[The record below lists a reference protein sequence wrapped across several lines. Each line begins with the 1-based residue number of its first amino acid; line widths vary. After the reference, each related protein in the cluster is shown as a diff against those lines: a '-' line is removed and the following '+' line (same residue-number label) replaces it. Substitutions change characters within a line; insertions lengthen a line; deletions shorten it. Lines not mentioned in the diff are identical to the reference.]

1 MITRFAIS
9 DASVE
14 VLMSGRRN
22 AAKTAISLVELLVVI
37 GIIAILIAMLLPSI
51 SRAREQAN
59 RTRCENNIRQ
69 IGLAL
74 AVYVSDHGEYPV
86 LDATGVFGPPQESIQ
101 DSPKDPAKNA
111 PPVFAAARRSGLL
124 ALRSQVEFRLAN
136 LACPDG
142 WASGGDRYYYDDPA
156 MIRSGT
162 VFMDYAYWPWRFPPT
177 EDFDVRFATFKYRQ
191 EKGTKILVTDI
202 VTDFTGM
209 PANVRSM
216 LGYGNHGSNHT
227 AAAQTIRRTDGH
239 GQLTGDRN
247 TVHSS
252 GMSVLFSDYH
262 VDWYSTDK
270 LTQQVNGLCYPP
282 VDKW

>member
-1 MITRFAIS
+1 
-9 DASVE
+9 
-14 VLMSGRRN
+14 MSGRRKAGN
-22 AAKTAISLVELLVVI
+22 RAISLVELLVVI
-37 GIIAILIAMLLPSI
+37 GIIAILIAILLPSI

-86 LDATGVFGPPQESIQ
+86 LDATGVFGPPQ
-101 DSPKDPAKNA
+101 DSLKNP
-111 PPVFAAARRSGLL
+111 PPVFVAARRSGLL

-142 WASGGDRYYYDDPA
+142 WASGGDRGYYDDPA

-162 VFMDYAYWPWRFPPT
+162 VFMDYAYWPWRFPPSD
-177 EDFDVRFATFKYRQ
+177 DFDVRYASFKYRQ

-202 VTDFTGM
+202 VTDFTGIA
-209 PANVRSM
+209 ANVRAE
-216 LGYGNHGSNHT
+216 LGYGNHGSNHSS
-227 AAAQTIRRTDGH
+227 AARTIRRTDGH
-239 GQLTGDRN
+239 GQAMSDSN
-247 TVHSS
+247 TIHSS

-262 VDWYSTDK
+262 VDWFSSDK

>member
-1 MITRFAIS
+1 
-9 DASVE
+9 
-14 VLMSGRRN
+14 MSGRRN
-22 AAKTAISLVELLVVI
+22 AGNRAISLVELLVVI
-37 GIIAILIAMLLPSI
+37 GIIAILIAILLPSV

-59 RTRCENNIRQ
+59 RTRCENNVRQ

-86 LDATGVFGPPQESIQ
+86 LDATGVFGPAQ
-101 DSPKDPAKNA
+101 DTVKNP
-111 PPVFAAARRSGLL
+111 PPVFVAARRSGLL

-136 LACPDG
+136 LVCPDG
-142 WASGGDRYYYDDPA
+142 WVSGGDRDFYDDPA

-162 VFMDYAYWPWRFPPT
+162 VFMDYAYWPWRFPPG
-177 EDFDVRFATFKYRQ
+177 EEFDVRYSSFKYRQ

-202 VTDFTGM
+202 VTDFTGVA
-209 PANVRSM
+209 ANVRAM
-216 LGYGNHGSNHT
+216 LGYGNHGSNHSS
-227 AAAQTIRRTDGH
+227 AARTVRRTDGH
-239 GQLTGDRN
+239 GQMMGDSN
-247 TVHSS
+247 TLRSS

-262 VDWYSTDK
+262 VDWFSTDK

>member
-1 MITRFAIS
+1 MIFAFAIS

-14 VLMSGRRN
+14 VFMSGRRK
-22 AAKTAISLVELLVVI
+22 AGSRAISLVELLVVI
-37 GIIAILIAMLLPSI
+37 GIIAILIAILLPSI

-86 LDATGVFGPPQESIQ
+86 LDSTGIFGPAQ
-101 DSPKDPAKNA
+101 DTVKNP
-111 PPVFAAARRSGLL
+111 PPVFVAARRSGLL

-136 LACPDG
+136 LVCPDG
-142 WASGGDRYYYDDPA
+142 WASGGDRDFYDDPA

-162 VFMDYAYWPWRFPPT
+162 VFMDYAYWPWRFGPT
-177 EDFDVRFATFKYRQ
+177 EEFDVRYASFKYRQ

-209 PANVRSM
+209 TANVRSM

-227 AAAQTIRRTDGH
+227 AAARMVRRTDGH
-239 GQLTGDRN
+239 GQLMGDAN
-247 TVHSS
+247 TLHSS

-262 VDWYSTDK
+262 VGWYSTEK

-282 VDKW
+282 LDRW

>member
-9 DASVE
+9 DASIE
-14 VLMSGRRN
+14 VFMSGRRN

-37 GIIAILIAMLLPSI
+37 GIIAVLIAMLLPSI

-86 LDATGVFGPPQESIQ
+86 LDATGVFNPA
-101 DSPKDPAKNA
+101 DSTNDSGKNP
-111 PPVFAAARRSGLL
+111 PPVFVAARRSGLL

-142 WASGGDRYYYDDPA
+142 WASGGDRLYYDDPA

-162 VFMDYAYWPWRFPPT
+162 VFMDYAYWPWRFPAG
-177 EDFDVRFATFKYRQ
+177 EDFDVRSETFKYRQ

-209 PANVRSM
+209 ANNVRLM
-216 LGYGNHGSNHT
+216 LSYGNHGSNHT
-227 AAAQTIRRTDGH
+227 AAAQKIRRTDGH
-239 GQLTGDRN
+239 GQSTGETN
-247 TVHSS
+247 TIGSS

-262 VDWYSTDK
+262 VDWFSTDK

>member
-1 MITRFAIS
+1 MSSRSKARTR
-9 DASVE
+9 
-14 VLMSGRRN
+14 
-22 AAKTAISLVELLVVI
+22 AISLVELLVVI
-37 GIIAILIAMLLPSI
+37 GIIALLIAMLLPSI

-59 RTRCENNIRQ
+59 RTRCENNVRQ

-86 LDATGVFGPPQESIQ
+86 LDSTGVFGPPQ
-101 DSPKDPAKNA
+101 DTAKNP
-111 PPVFAAARRSGLL
+111 PPVFVAARRSGLL

-142 WASGGDRYYYDDPA
+142 WASGGTRDFYDDPA

-162 VFMDYAYWPWRFPPT
+162 VFMDYAYWPWRFAPS
-177 EDFDVRFATFKYRQ
+177 ENFDVHYASFKYRQ

-209 PANVRSM
+209 APNVRSM

-227 AAAQTIRRTDGH
+227 AAARTIRRTDGH
-239 GQLTGDRN
+239 GKLMGDSN
-247 TVHSS
+247 TVQSS

-262 VDWYSTDK
+262 VDWFPTDK

>member
-1 MITRFAIS
+1 MTARRRASTR
-9 DASVE
+9 
-14 VLMSGRRN
+14 
-22 AAKTAISLVELLVVI
+22 AISLVELLVVI

-86 LDATGVFGPPQESIQ
+86 LDATGVFNPPPDPQQ
-101 DSPKDPAKNA
+101 QGGGGLSPAMIINA
-111 PPVFAAARRSGLL
+111 PPVFVAARRSGLL
-124 ALRSQVEFRLAN
+124 ALRSQVEFRMAN
-136 LACPDG
+136 FVCPDG
-142 WASGGDRYYYDDPA
+142 WASGGDRGYYDDPA

-162 VFMDYAYWPWRFPPT
+162 VFMDYAYWPWRFGPA
-177 EDFDVRFATFKYRQ
+177 EDFDVRYASFKYRQ

-202 VTDFTGM
+202 VTDFAGM
-209 PANVRSM
+209 SATARTM
-216 LGYGNHGSNHT
+216 LGYGNHGSNH
-227 AAAQTIRRTDGH
+227 AAAAHTIRRTDGH
-239 GQLTGDRN
+239 GQAMGENN
-247 TVHSS
+247 TIHSS

-262 VDWYSTDK
+262 VDWFSADK
-270 LTQQVNGLCYPP
+270 LTQQVNGLCYPS

>member
-1 MITRFAIS
+1 
-9 DASVE
+9 
-14 VLMSGRRN
+14 MSGRRRVS
-22 AAKTAISLVELLVVI
+22 AKAISLVEVLVVI
-37 GIIAILIAMLLPSI
+37 GIIAILIAILLPSI

-69 IGLAL
+69 IGFAL

-86 LDATGVFGPPQESIQ
+86 LDTTGVFGPPQDTI
-101 DSPKDPAKNA
+101 KNP
-111 PPVFAAARRSGLL
+111 PPVFVAARKSGLL

-136 LACPDG
+136 LVCPDG
-142 WASGGDRYYYDDPA
+142 WASGGNRDFYDDPG

-162 VFMDYAYWPWRFPPT
+162 VFMDYAYWPWRFAPPA
-177 EDFDVRFATFKYRQ
+177 DGFDVKYESFKYRQ
-191 EKGTKILVTDI
+191 EKRMKILVTDI

-227 AAAQTIRRTDGH
+227 SAARTVRRTDGH
-239 GQLTGDRN
+239 GQAMTETN
-247 TVHSS
+247 TIQAT

-262 VDWYSTDK
+262 VEWFTAEK
-270 LTQQVNGLCYPP
+270 LTQQINGLCYPP
-282 VDKW
+282 VNSGWNN

>member
-1 MITRFAIS
+1 
-9 DASVE
+9 
-14 VLMSGRRN
+14 MSARRN
-22 AAKTAISLVELLVVI
+22 AANRAISLVELLVVI
-37 GIIAILIAMLLPSI
+37 GIIAILIAILLPSM

-86 LDATGVFGPPQESIQ
+86 LDSTGAFGPPQ
-101 DSPKDPAKNA
+101 DSMKNP
-111 PPVFAAARRSGLL
+111 PPVFVAARRSGLL

-136 LACPDG
+136 LVCPDG
-142 WASGGDRYYYDDPA
+142 WASGGDRDFYDDPA

-162 VFMDYAYWPWRFPPT
+162 VFMDYAYWPWRFAPPP
-177 EDFDVRFATFKYRQ
+177 DGASDLRYSSFKYRQ

-209 PANVRSM
+209 PANVRAM
-216 LGYGNHGSNHT
+216 LGYGNHGGNHT
-227 AAAQTIRRTDGH
+227 APVQFIRRTDGH
-239 GQLTGDRN
+239 GHAQGDMN

-262 VDWYSTDK
+262 VDWFPAEK

-282 VDKW
+282 AGDQWQP